1 MRLSHMIASIMMGVT
16 WTQAVKG
23 NQYSLFDFT
32 TASNVDNW
40 SEISDTVRTPGMSKA
55 VLTLQKTQ
63 LFQRGIFF
71 TLLNPQPNGAGFA
84 GVRMPTTWDLSGYTN
99 IEIKCRAQGNNEH
112 YKVVL
117 RHKGLASNDDTS
129 YEQTFEVPVTN
140 KEFSTISL
148 PLKNFKPYYRGQ
160 EVLNGTPLDTA
171 NITTFGLQVF
181 GGVYSPFKQHGVSAL
196 EIETIVATI

>member
-1 MRLSHMIASIMMGVT
+1 MKLSHMIASIMMGVT

-23 NQYSLFDFT
+23 NRYSLFDFT

-84 GVRMPTTWDLSGYTN
+84 GVRMPTTWDLSGYTS

-112 YKVVL
+112 YK
-117 RHKGLASNDDTS
+117 
-129 YEQTFEVPVTN
+129 
-140 KEFSTISL
+140 FSTISL

-181 GGVYSPFKQHGVSAL
+181 GGVYSPFKQSGVSAL

>member
-1 MRLSHMIASIMMGVT
+1 
-16 WTQAVKG
+16 
-23 NQYSLFDFT
+23 
-32 TASNVDNW
+32 
-40 SEISDTVRTPGMSKA
+40 MSKA

-63 LFQRGIFF
+63 LFQRGVFF

-84 GVRMPTTWDLSGYTN
+84 GVRMPVTWDLSEYAN

-129 YEQTFEVPVTN
+129 YEQTFDVSVHLFPEKIPNFPNKSLFQVPVTN

-181 GGVYSPFKQHGVSAL
+181 GGVYSAFKQQGVSAL